1 MPADLCPVGRPAEK
15 FGGAALMMD
24 TSFGLARTRFGAGG
38 ANRGDDGGG
47 RRTPTATAG

>member
-1 MPADLCPVGRPAEK
+1 
-15 FGGAALMMD
+15 MMD

-47 RRTPTATAG
+47 GRTAISAKPENVP